1 MTDDFKIKVLKYLTG
16 NLVKNEG
23 NNIPNFSEVSTI
35 TNNLYNYMNENF
47 SSFGSGNYLVLDGI
61 QGLKSGEGLSLSVI
75 YGLYNQVNSVYN
87 NGFVIIVD
95 EEYNPVQ
102 LITSFDNG
110 VQLNKI
116 QIMNVDENGEFFMI
130 DEVDGKFRF
139 IMLNNILL
147 KRENEDYKMNL
158 RKSYFFPSEYNPSTV
173 SSLGIQMLKKVIGS
187 SYYLM
192 IFNLSQSGDVG
203 NSGKASVLTLKVNVG
218 SENEW
223 KIYSY
228 NQSADFR
235 ASDIYISYDSNNLNF
250 RLGGQILSMSDYK
263 LRACEFLKFD
273 SDDIVFRLYNVESKI
288 FYYNNTIAYGYNV
301 SFPSANNVKFLI
313 YKFYLSDEIYSFEY
327 DELWSYE
334 TSFVEYGLFDT
345 TIMRMLKVNNEV
357 FFEIMVL
364 VNDDVFE
371 YQLGRI
377 IGDNV
382 YAEKIGNFTNS
393 NTFELTN
400 FFVYKQYNLYRFYIQ
415 AGNEVYIIYQVY
427 NSSNFNGVEYENINS
442 LLPKYSNLYNDDNE
456 IVFSRN
462 LYNKVINENT
472 TTSTI
477 EVPNVMLNDST
488 IVKEELV
495 SDTNTSLI
503 INQQNVVKNIY
514 ETLYFNFIN
523 SVSIYDNNKN
533 NKLINKYASSMLN
546 KSINNVLDYDDI
558 KLSKIKINYSDG
570 TNEVEKV
577 STVKISDYKYN
588 IFFNFYVKKNVDTI
602 EFISED
608 EKIIYLNINANNLQ
622 INNLYKISQN
632 VEVV

>member
-1 MTDDFKIKVLKYLTG
+1 MTDDFKMKVLKYLTG
-16 NLVKNEG
+16 NLAKNEG
-23 NNIPNFSEVSTI
+23 NNIPNFSETSTV
-35 TNNLYNYMNENF
+35 TNNLYNYMNEKF

-102 LITSFDNG
+102 LITNFDNG

-158 RKSYFFPSEYNPSTV
+158 RKSYFFPNEYNPSTV

-192 IFNLSQSGDVG
+192 VFNLSQSGDVG

-288 FYYNNTIAYGYNV
+288 FYYNNTIAYGYNI

-495 SDTNTSLI
+495 SDTNTSLVL
-503 INQQNVVKNIY
+503 NQQNVVKNIY

-523 SVSIYDNNKN
+523 SISIYDNNKN

-546 KSINNVLDYDDI
+546 KSINNILDYDDI

-570 TNEVEKV
+570 TNEVEKI
-577 STVKISDYKYN
+577 STAKISDYKYN

-608 EKIIYLNINANNLQ
+608 EKIIYLNINANDLQ

-632 VEVV
+632 VEVK

>member
-1 MTDDFKIKVLKYLTG
+1 
-16 NLVKNEG
+16 
-23 NNIPNFSEVSTI
+23 
-35 TNNLYNYMNENF
+35 
-47 SSFGSGNYLVLDGI
+47 
-61 QGLKSGEGLSLSVI
+61 
-75 YGLYNQVNSVYN
+75 
-87 NGFVIIVD
+87 
-95 EEYNPVQ
+95 
-102 LITSFDNG
+102 
-110 VQLNKI
+110 
-116 QIMNVDENGEFFMI
+116 
-130 DEVDGKFRF
+130 
-139 IMLNNILL
+139 
-147 KRENEDYKMNL
+147 
-158 RKSYFFPSEYNPSTV
+158 
-173 SSLGIQMLKKVIGS
+173 
-187 SYYLM
+187 
-192 IFNLSQSGDVG
+192 
-203 NSGKASVLTLKVNVG
+203 
-218 SENEW
+218 
-223 KIYSY
+223 
-228 NQSADFR
+228 
-235 ASDIYISYDSNNLNF
+235 
-250 RLGGQILSMSDYK
+250 
-263 LRACEFLKFD
+263 
-273 SDDIVFRLYNVESKI
+273 
-288 FYYNNTIAYGYNV
+288 
-301 SFPSANNVKFLI
+301 
-313 YKFYLSDEIYSFEY
+313 
-327 DELWSYE
+327 
-334 TSFVEYGLFDT
+334 
-345 TIMRMLKVNNEV
+345 MRMLKVNNEV

-495 SDTNTSLI
+495 SDTNTSLVL
-503 INQQNVVKNIY
+503 NQQNVVKNIY

-523 SVSIYDNNKN
+523 SISIYDNNKN

-546 KSINNVLDYDDI
+546 KSINNILDYDDI

-570 TNEVEKV
+570 TNEVEKI
-577 STVKISDYKYN
+577 STAKISDYKYN

-608 EKIIYLNINANNLQ
+608 EKIIYLNINANDLQ

-632 VEVV
+632 VEVK